1 MIVYI
6 FDLTNAKLF
15 LQISQSGIAG
25 KVSKLCAFNVN
36 IFSYCIKKKRERKDS
51 KCTATN
57 QYRLDFLDDLL
68 ISLVNTAGV
77 M

>member
-36 IFSYCIKKKRERKDS
+36 IFSYCIKKKREREKTVNAQQQTS
-51 KCTATN
+51 TGLT
-57 QYRLDFLDDLL
+57 FLMICLFL
-68 ISLVNTAGV
+68 
-77 M
+77 